1 MQDKLTFKTYEC
13 TVYAYGQ
20 EGNKVKLVV
29 TDTSEQKIYNKFLKL
44 GLIAKDFVKLNSTGE

>member
-1 MQDKLTFKTYEC
+1 MQTNITFKTYQC

-20 EGNKVKLVV
+20 EGNKVVMVV

-44 GLIAKDFVKLNSTGE
+44 GLIAKNFIEINSTGE

>member
-13 TVYAYGQ
+13 TVYAIGK
-20 EGNKVKLVV
+20 ESNKVKLVV